1 MLVSVITPTTGN
13 PLLKKALQSVQDQD
27 YDNIKHLIVI
37 DGKEREEK
45 AQNILSEMQLIKPTH
60 IMSLPYPT
68 GKNRYNGHR
77 IYGSSCYIANGDYL
91 IFLDEDNWFE
101 PFHVSS
107 LVESILQDQLDWAYA
122 LRNIVDEQGQFIAH
136 DDCESLGKWPAY
148 NEQYHHVDTSCY
160 CLKKEIAV
168 FLSPIWYRKFREP
181 GLMSPDMALCNI
193 LVQDFPNCDTTGLYS
208 VNYRIGATELS
219 VKPEFFLYGN
229 SLMAAKYPDGFPWR
243 KASSISAVD
252 NTFLENLNWFF

>member
-27 YDNIKHLIVI
+27 YDNIEHLIVI

-160 CLKKEIAV
+160 CLKK
-168 FLSPIWYRKFREP
+168 K
-181 GLMSPDMALCNI
+181 
-193 LVQDFPNCDTTGLYS
+193 
-208 VNYRIGATELS
+208 
-219 VKPEFFLYGN
+219 
-229 SLMAAKYPDGFPWR
+229 
-243 KASSISAVD
+243 
-252 NTFLENLNWFF
+252 

>member
-1 MLVSVITPTTGN
+1 L
-13 PLLKKALQSVQDQD
+13 
-27 YDNIKHLIVI
+27 
-37 DGKEREEK
+37 
-45 AQNILSEMQLIKPTH
+45 
-60 IMSLPYPT
+60 
-68 GKNRYNGHR
+68 
-77 IYGSSCYIANGDYL
+77 
-91 IFLDEDNWFE
+91 FE
-101 PFHVSS
+101 
-107 LVESILQDQLDWAYA
+107 
-122 LRNIVDEQGQFIAH
+122 
-136 DDCESLGKWPAY
+136 
-148 NEQYHHVDTSCY
+148 
-160 CLKKEIAV
+160 KEIAV